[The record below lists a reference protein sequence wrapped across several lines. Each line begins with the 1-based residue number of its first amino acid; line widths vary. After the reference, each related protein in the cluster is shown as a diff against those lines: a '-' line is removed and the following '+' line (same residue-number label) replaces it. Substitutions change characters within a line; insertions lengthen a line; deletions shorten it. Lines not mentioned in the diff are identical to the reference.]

1 MLISHLDKVRLI
13 FLLVIT
19 KEGIT
24 DSERRL
30 FLDCAQ
36 FQRDEVK
43 ALTNLSFFE
52 VSLGNTNRE
61 RDRVQ
66 LTN

>member
-1 MLISHLDKVRLI
+1 MSHLDKVRLI
-13 FLLVIT
+13 FLTVIT

-24 DSERRL
+24 DSERRM
-30 FLDCAQ
+30 FLDVAQ
-36 FQRDEVK
+36 FVREEVK

-61 RDRVQ
+61 RDRVS
-66 LTN
+66 LN